1 VLLQTTQRRSLH
13 DRKMQEIERKY
24 LVADESWRAD
34 IVRSMRIAQ
43 GYLCSRRVTA
53 RVRICDGKGILTF
66 KSKSRDGG
74 LSRFEFEREIP
85 RSVAEHLLLRCSS
98 VVDKVRHIIEYEH
111 HTFEI
116 DEFKGDNEG
125 LIIAEVELASRNEVV
140 ALPDWC
146 GEEVTGERCFYNSFL
161 AKCPFKKWRTK

>member
-1 VLLQTTQRRSLH
+1 
-13 DRKMQEIERKY
+13 MQEIERKY
-24 LVADESWRAD
+24 LIANESWRKE
-34 IVRSMRIAQ
+34 VYCSMRIAQ

-85 RSVAEHLLLRCSS
+85 HSVAERLLHRCSS
-98 VVDKVRHIIEYEH
+98 VVDKVRHLVEYGG

-116 DEFKGDNEG
+116 DEFRGDNEG
-125 LIIAEVELASRNEVV
+125 LIIAEVELASRDEVV
-140 ALPDWC
+140 VLPNWC
-146 GEEVTGERCFYNSFL
+146 GDEVTGERCFYNSFL